1 MRNRRSFVALPR
13 PTDARRRLR
22 LVLAAV
28 LGLLVA
34 TAVIISAC
42 TKEPERS
49 VAEFCAHARP
59 VIGFDVVLASGDTAN
74 INRTI
79 ADLRAL
85 QQVAPG
91 DIVTQVGVLVTITNE
106 LSIAIADGKDP
117 DLAAK
122 EVFKT
127 RQADIA
133 KIGDAGRA
141 VETYTSDH
149 CHFSVVGTVPP
160 GTVPGTRPG
169 TVPGSGTTA
178 KATTATTTGAK
189 ASTTTSA
196 KTSTTAKAATTA
208 TTKKP

>member
-1 MRNRRSFVALPR
+1 MRNRRPFVARPR

-34 TAVIISAC
+34 TAAVISAC

-49 VAEFCAHARP
+49 VAEFCTHARP
-59 VIGFDVVLASGDTAN
+59 VIGFDVVIASGDTAN
-74 INRTI
+74 INRTV

-85 QQVAPG
+85 EQVAPG
-91 DIVTQVGVLVTITNE
+91 DIVTQVGILVTITNE
-106 LSIAIADGKDP
+106 LGIAIADGKDP

-122 EVFKT
+122 EVFKN

-133 KIGDAGRA
+133 KIDDAGRA
-141 VETYTSDH
+141 VEAYASEH
-149 CHFSVVGTVPP
+149 CHFSVVGTIPP

-169 TVPGSGTTA
+169 SVPGSITTT
-178 KATTATTTGAK
+178 KATTSTTTGGR
-189 ASTTTSA
+189 ASTTTPA
-196 KTSTTAKAATTA
+196 KTSTTARTA